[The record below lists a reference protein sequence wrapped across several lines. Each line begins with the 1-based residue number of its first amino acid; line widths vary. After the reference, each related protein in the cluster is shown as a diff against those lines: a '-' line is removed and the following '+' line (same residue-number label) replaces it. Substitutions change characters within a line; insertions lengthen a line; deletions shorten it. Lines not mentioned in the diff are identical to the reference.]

1 LGDIC
6 IGVLTYINLIAIFA
20 LKKPAIKA
28 YYDYIRQKKMGIKRS
43 DRTFN
48 PIELDIRN
56 AEFWENR
63 YLKEDKHELN

>member
-1 LGDIC
+1 
-6 IGVLTYINLIAIFA
+6 
-20 LKKPAIKA
+20 
-28 YYDYIRQKKMGIKRS
+28 MGIKRS